1 MRGEMYARRI
11 LLAGALL
18 LAACGGKDPDGPD
31 GGQGGSGG
39 QDGRTRCVVGENR
52 DPASASELELGEGL
66 SGFTCPRRDVDWF
79 RFVVPQGQPLV
90 TMEVGY
96 SEGALSRVSLA
107 YEIYREGDL
116 ETPVAS
122 AADAD
127 VSDHRSMLRR
137 RHFLG
142 ADGGAFLVRIRDSA
156 DVAED
161 DKNAWSIRVTAE
173 ADPDPNEP
181 NDTCANATALEEL
194 GGGAISYEADAD
206 AFSFDVGAS
215 QVVEVRARSAATKVA
230 LKISL
235 YDADGTFLDTRS
247 DPLRG
252 AANDV
257 LLRRGV
263 STSGKVCVV
272 VQDVDGT
279 AADPAVPYTIEARI
293 VNEPDPN
300 DVGTRNDSP
309 ATATSLGRGG
319 VKSGVI
325 FSPGDL
331 DWFRVEAQA
340 GELLDVEVSCDDC
353 EFDLAVDLVYGH
365 EASPCSGTDSCDYLL
380 TARTCA
386 DGKSCPSGVCREA
399 DGASLCAASCNA
411 DADCPSFQCQQAGG
425 VKACVG
431 GAVCVPEGG
440 GGLCGV
446 VQYGEVAKS
455 RSSQHI
461 KFSQPVLRGP
471 VWILVHDFRDDDWSD
486 GTYEVKVSLRE
497 DPDPNERGGS
507 LNNFYMPFTDVT
519 NLPDVLRRGKGR
531 ATPAPWQDVVET
543 DADTGEDVVIA
554 KEASGFG
561 CIGFTA
567 DVDVF
572 RIEGGN
578 PCVAEGET
586 DPAKRKVNCG
596 MTLEVNRAAGG
607 PMDLVWFIM
616 NDGMGARSSFSEST
630 LADPIFGD
638 AACVGNQ
645 ARECNVYNAND
656 EGNYHV
662 VVYDS
667 GLDDW
672 DPDGDHCY
680 TWKMTANVVP
690 GCPESCPFV
699 HPTSKL
705 CTCESPAP

>member
-18 LAACGGKDPDGPD
+18 LAACGGKDLDGPD
-31 GGQGGSGG
+31 GGEGGSGG
-39 QDGRTRCVVGENR
+39 QDGRIPCVVGDNR
-52 DPASASELELGEGL
+52 DPASAADLELGTGVT
-66 SGFTCPRRDVDWF
+66 GHTCPRLDVDWF

-90 TMEVGY
+90 TVEVGY
-96 SEGALSRVSLA
+96 SEGAISRVTLA

-116 ETPVAS
+116 ESPVAS
-122 AADAD
+122 AADSD
-127 VSDHRSMLRR
+127 VGDRRSMLRR

-142 ADGGAFLVRIRDSA
+142 VDGGTFLVRIRDSA
-156 DVAED
+156 NDAD
-161 DKNAWSIRVTAE
+161 DTKNAWSIRITAE

-181 NDTCANATALEEL
+181 NETCASATPLTEL

-215 QVVEVRARSAATKVA
+215 QVVEVRARSEATKVA
-230 LKISL
+230 LKLSL
-235 YDADGTFLDTRS
+235 YDADGTFLDTRA

-272 VQDVDGT
+272 VQDVDGM
-279 AADPAVPYTIEARI
+279 AADPTVPYTIEARI
-293 VNEPDPN
+293 VDEPDPN

-309 ATATSLGRGG
+309 ATATSLGRGA
-319 VKSGVI
+319 VKNGAI

-331 DWFRVEAQA
+331 DWFRVDAQA

-353 EFDLAVDLVYGH
+353 AFDLAVDLVYGH

-399 DGASLCAASCNA
+399 DGESLCAASCNA

-431 GAVCVPEGG
+431 GAVCMPEGG

-486 GTYEVKVSLRE
+486 GTYEVKVSLRD

-507 LNNFYMPFTDVT
+507 LNNFFMPYTDVT

-543 DADTGEDVVIA
+543 DVDSGEDVVIA

-667 GLDDW
+667 GLDEW